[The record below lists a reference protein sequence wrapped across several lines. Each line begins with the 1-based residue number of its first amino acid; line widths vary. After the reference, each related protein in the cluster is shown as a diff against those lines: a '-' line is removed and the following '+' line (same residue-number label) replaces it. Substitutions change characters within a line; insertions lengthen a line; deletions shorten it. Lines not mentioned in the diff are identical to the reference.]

1 MDQVKPQVMK
11 RIQSRLIL
19 EAVAAA
25 ENITA
30 SEEEIE
36 EELRK
41 MSEAYKMDPEKV
53 EEMLGEDGREQV
65 SEDICV
71 RKAVDFVVENAVEE

>member
-1 MDQVKPQVMK
+1 
-11 RIQSRLIL
+11 
-19 EAVAAA
+19 
-25 ENITA
+25 
-30 SEEEIE
+30 
-36 EELRK
+36 
-41 MSEAYKMDPEKV
+41 MDPEKV